1 MTDEQKVFG
10 MLQAKA
16 LGCLDADDEKDL
28 QNFIDEGYPFPWD
41 ELGVYQNI
49 VSLLSLTLQLEI
61 PDAELKDKVA
71 LKLIKL
77 RDELRAQKTLEEE
90 IKQLEQ
96 IEELIEEEFDENVEE
111 FTNVQEPFI
120 EPKIE
125 VEPEQAAAEFNEDL
139 NSPLNVEEASFNL
152 DEIVLPGFE
161 TTEITEPAPEID
173 GSKDMETEVPIE
185 NLIEEPM
192 IEIPNIEEINAE
204 EVWIEPEISQ
214 PIDIGESVLIDEVD
228 QNQIEETVDIDEP
241 VTKQVEETVVNEV
254 VETKQAEETED
265 TDKHPDFTKK
275 SVVEK
280 MYKAIEQDF
289 DSLKDHYEKS
299 ERKLVRGQLISYV
312 VVAVLLA
319 LLIFLF
325 FKFSADINRM
335 EKEIKDLNKNTSLI
349 DERKINSDDHL
360 FS

>member
-125 VEPEQAAAEFNEDL
+125 VEHEQAAAEFNEDL

-185 NLIEEPM
+185 NFIEEPM

>member
-90 IKQLEQ
+90 IMQLEQ
-96 IEELIEEEFDENVEE
+96 NEELIEEEFDENVEE

-125 VEPEQAAAEFNEDL
+125 VEHEQAAAEFNEDL

-192 IEIPNIEEINAE
+192 IEIPNIEEMNTE

-241 VTKQVEETVVNEV
+241 ETKQIEETVINEV